1 VLKDSVGNLM
11 PEITV
16 NFETDLGTLSS
27 HVEQTDISGIAKT
40 ELTSTNYEGTA
51 TITATSFVASYI
63 KVEFKESV
71 PVFAEISSD
80 STKLLADGISETKII
95 AKVYDSANKVIPGA
109 VFDFSTN
116 LGSLDY
122 AEGVRANQEGEAEV
136 TFTSS
141 GSAIDTTV
149 IIKAVVA
156 ADKSISEEISIKLR
170 GITSITYI
178 DSTNMSDYGIYKAY
192 IRTHLRETTSGKSIS
207 DGAVYFSAPV
217 GTMNYPL
224 VEIDEQGTAE
234 SVFNI
239 EVLPINQNN
248 IIITSELSSA
258 PEVFSA
264 TNVLTVPGAELL
276 VSTIDDVIMGDSEGY
291 ALVKATLRES
301 DGNAAIP
308 LASITWTTTM
318 GTIIGTSSTNSI
330 GNTIDTL
337 VIESAVNQA
346 ANITVT
352 ANFGDYVSDNEVLT
366 FIPPVND
373 NRLILGFEPD
383 TTDLGIV
390 PCDLYNSIAIKEG
403 GISALFVSGNGYGI
417 PGEEIHFSIVPNNF
431 AAICSITYTSTNGVA
446 MVMFAY
452 PPQSSGQIIRVWGE
466 AFDGTKGS
474 IDIILP

>member
-1 VLKDSVGNLM
+1 MIKKIALFGTIILFSFLLIYCTTDEEKLIGPFGNSDKYLTVVNLSSDKTTVYSNGDVSIVSIKVLDVDNSPAIGLKVDFTSEFGSITEFDITDSSGIAFATFTSDENTGANIITVDTGIKKYTLTIEVVSYQPRSIELFSESRVVLADGISSTTITAVLKDNVGNPM

-16 NFETDLGTLSS
+16 NFETDLGT
-27 HVEQTDISGIAKT
+27 
-40 ELTSTNYEGTA
+40 
-51 TITATSFVASYI
+51 
-63 KVEFKESV
+63 
-71 PVFAEISSD
+71 
-80 STKLLADGISETKII
+80 
-95 AKVYDSANKVIPGA
+95 
-109 VFDFSTN
+109 
-116 LGSLDY
+116 LDY

-156 ADKSISEEISIKLR
+156 ADISISEEISIKLR

-234 SVFNI
+234 SVFDI
-239 EVLPINQNN
+239 EVLPTNQNN

-264 TNVLTVPGAELL
+264 KNVLTVPGAELL

-301 DGNAAIP
+301 DGNVAIP
-308 LASITWTTTM
+308 FASITWTTTM

-337 VIESAVNQA
+337 VIESAVNQD

-390 PCDLYNSIAIKEG
+390 PCDLS
-403 GISALFVSGNGYGI
+403 
-417 PGEEIHFSIVPNNF
+417 NF
-431 AAICSITYTSTNGVA
+431 ACNKRGGNFCLVC
-446 MVMFAY
+446 
-452 PPQSSGQIIRVWGE
+452 
-466 AFDGTKGS
+466 
-474 IDIILP
+474 